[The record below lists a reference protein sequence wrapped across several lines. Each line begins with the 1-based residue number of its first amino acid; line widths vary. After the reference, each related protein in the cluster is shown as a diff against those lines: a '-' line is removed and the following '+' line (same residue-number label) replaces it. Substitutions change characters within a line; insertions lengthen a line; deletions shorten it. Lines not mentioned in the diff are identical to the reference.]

1 MSQPLDSGGS
11 GRGILRWSARVS
23 GRATSGWSDRG
34 GVSADRA
41 VIDLRTS
48 GEANQTREHEKRGS
62 RANPSFS
69 RGLLGGAHS
78 RRLAMQVHAFRG
90 RGRIFG
96 FTANRSGDNLPAEH
110 GPWVEFKTLDLV
122 RGEAQAG
129 VNVEEC
135 LDDIDEFGIH
145 LTDAHVRI
153 TQ

>member
-1 MSQPLDSGGS
+1 MIRLLSQ
-11 GRGILRWSARVS
+11 ARVS
-23 GRATSGWSDRG
+23 YASVELQAENGIKPSEL
-34 GVSADRA
+34 
-41 VIDLRTS
+41 LRKVK
-48 GEANQTREHEKRGS
+48 TREHEKRAS

-69 RGLLGGAHS
+69 RRLLGGAHA
-78 RRLAMQVHAFRG
+78 RRLTMQVYAFRG

-129 VNVEEC
+129 VNVDEC